1 MVSSNR
7 IRSTY
12 QRRVLDW
19 LADGG
24 GTVTEVSQALSIRV
38 PHASAA
44 LKQLRESGD
53 VVRDDASLRG
63 SRYRLSSKGLNRLEA
78 DGLARLNE
86 LVRWP
91 PPPGAAGIVLGREG
105 SMLLLGYASQPA
117 GPLLGLPERPMDEE
131 SGVLIDSNGNEGES
145 NNWRWA
151 VQRGDGPVWWDIET
165 MRKSSAPNE
174 PSPMTLN
181 AWMERPKVIGI
192 VRARLLDED
201 SPWPLG
207 VGSWFSPLPSG
218 FWPELPQALRD
229 GEVSIG
235 HAGNSGPLVSPRGG
249 IHAKLGRRIDRSVIA
264 NSIGKNAVIL
274 VDGDLVGLPLTPL
287 PYDILRNW
295 LKLNHPRLSPLS
307 IEERFTKLVSDIKSG
322 ASNSLTRKVLNDFPG
337 RKWSQQFNNVIDTR
351 SFSERGGEA
360 ALQFSLEE
368 GEMPIVVDWRWGHV
382 KSLDRLVSDSRCRL
396 VIGESIDLDLPFKLT
411 SGGGRGKFNLEMQGR
426 LKLPISVANEA
437 KMPLDWKPP
446 QSPVEIVRGKSGTV
460 RNAENELEALW
471 LAIQFENG
479 NDVWADKHEMQ
490 YPLASWIATTE
501 SNHSARW
508 RRIGGLIDP
517 KWAELADLR
526 KFDDLDLADL
536 ATVDDAALSI
546 LTERIR
552 SNPFTILSDEIT
564 EPSVATAI
572 LLSKEWIEEM
582 PDVIDVWLS
591 QPLRAGDVLRHNWN
605 EPEISRLV
613 EACTHHK
620 MLYENQNL
628 DREEMLA
635 IMEDVHHSLW
645 KPKAKSWLSVCLS
658 SSMGRAAL
666 SMLDLPWPAILWDQ
680 GLKSDELVLVHH
692 MPDGVGKN
700 SLLDVLDGIAAFEQ
714 GTNPPIGRCHPYA
727 GWLFQETVPILPL
740 ETEHNLDVHLEL
752 HRRLQQ

>member
-1 MVSSNR
+1 MVRSNR

-63 SRYRLSSKGLNRLEA
+63 SRYRLSSQGLNRLEA

-91 PPPGAAGIVLGREG
+91 PPPGAAGVVLAREG

-145 NNWRWA
+145 DNWRWA

-165 MRKSSAPNE
+165 LRKSSAPNE

-201 SPWPLG
+201 SPWPVG

-218 FWPELPQALRD
+218 FWPELPQVLRD
-229 GEVSIG
+229 GDVSIG

-249 IHAKLGRRIDRSVIA
+249 IHAKLGRRIDCSVIA
-264 NSIGKNAVIL
+264 NSIASNAIL
-274 VDGDLVGLPLTPL
+274 MVDGDLVGLPLSPL
-287 PYDILRNW
+287 PYEILRNW

-307 IEERFTKLVSDIKSG
+307 IEERFRKLVSDIKSNS
-322 ASNSLTRKVLNDFPG
+322 SNSLTRKVLNDFPG
-337 RKWSQQFNNVIDTR
+337 RQWSQQSSGVIDTR
-351 SFSERGGEA
+351 SMSERGGEA
-360 ALQFSLEE
+360 ALLFCIEE
-368 GEMPIVVDWRWGHV
+368 SELPIVVDWRWKHV
-382 KSLDRLVSDSRCRL
+382 KSLDRLASDSRCRL

-411 SGGGRGKFNLEMQGR
+411 SSGHHGKFNLEMQGR
-426 LKLPISVANEA
+426 LRLPISVAHEA
-437 KMPLDWKPP
+437 KMPVDWKPP
-446 QSPVEIVRGKSGTV
+446 QAPSQIIRGKSNTV

-471 LAIQFENG
+471 LACQLEVG
-479 NDVWADKHEMQ
+479 DDVWADKHEMQ

-508 RRIGGLIDP
+508 RRIGVQIDP

-526 KFDDLDLADL
+526 KFDDSDLADL
-536 ATVDDAALSI
+536 ASVDDAALSI
-546 LTERIR
+546 LIERIR
-552 SNPFTILSDEIT
+552 SNPFAILSNQIT

-572 LLSKEWIEEM
+572 LLSREWIEEM
-582 PDVIDVWLS
+582 PDVVDLWLS
-591 QPLRAGDVLRHNWN
+591 QPLRAGQVLRSNWN
-605 EPEISRLV
+605 EPEISRLIG
-613 EACTHHK
+613 ACVHHK
-620 MLYENQNL
+620 MLLEEQNL
-628 DREEMLA
+628 EREEMLA

-645 KPKAKSWLSVCLS
+645 KGKAKPWLSVCLS

-666 SMLDLPWPAILWDQ
+666 SMLDLPWPAILWEQ
-680 GLKSDELVLVHH
+680 EVKSDELVLVHH
-692 MPDGVGKN
+692 MPEGIGKD
-700 SLLDVLDGIAAFEQ
+700 SLLDVLEGITAAEQ
-714 GTNPPIGRCHPYA
+714 GTHPPIGRCHPYA
-727 GWLFQETVPILPL
+727 GWLFQKTVPIVPL
-740 ETEHNLDVHLEL
+740 ETEYNLDVHLEL
-752 HRRLQQ
+752 YRRLQQ